1 MDVRLDVI
9 EKGTTRDAAGSDGI
23 KGSVI
28 ETVEE
33 LPMEN
38 IIIFRF
44 VSLQLKRIGRLQ
56 EELIKL
62 GEQSNK
68 GEESEGFNKLVD
80 ETLQRYSDAIR
91 NYETLSQNSLPAC
104 PPGARL
110 LVPKWSKYSE
120 PMHPLDKWLLR
131 STVTFTG
138 NLGSY
143 FKWRDI
149 LFKLRGILIPEGWL
163 EAPPCLY
170 NERER
175 VEKGDIPSC
184 TIAWLQTTVDDFGL
198 RHLDKKNVPPL
209 RLTMGLIGGFALI
222 IPMLIMV
229 YHPSR
234 NVSVIVTSLATFL
247 FAIILALG
255 GKDCTGKDV
264 LTATA
269 AYAAVLVV
277 FVGTTMTT

>member
-80 ETLQRYSDAIR
+80 ETLQRYCKSSTDKR
-91 NYETLSQNSLPAC
+91 KQLD
-104 PPGARL
+104 
-110 LVPKWSKYSE
+110 SK
-120 PMHPLDKWLLR
+120 L
-131 STVTFTG
+131 
-138 NLGSY
+138 
-143 FKWRDI
+143 
-149 LFKLRGILIPEGWL
+149 
-163 EAPPCLY
+163 
-170 NERER
+170 
-175 VEKGDIPSC
+175 
-184 TIAWLQTTVDDFGL
+184 TTDFQ
-198 RHLDKKNVPPL
+198 R
-209 RLTMGLIGGFALI
+209 MQ
-222 IPMLIMV
+222 
-229 YHPSR
+229 Y
-234 NVSVIVTSLATFL
+234 
-247 FAIILALG
+247 
-255 GKDCTGKDV
+255 
-264 LTATA
+264 
-269 AYAAVLVV
+269 
-277 FVGTTMTT
+277 GTTRPCRRIVCQPARQALDY